1 MADIARRM
9 NLDMLTL
16 TGPIEP
22 GLAAQGIDVKRDT
35 EFMSLVEPDTVH
47 DAYVLQM
54 AAGTPVLVTATRGL
68 TPAMLAR
75 HGFEDRLEDLAVAA
89 LTVARSVEPQHI
101 LVELWPCGL
110 PLDPSSE
117 ASMKEH
123 RDQYARVARVF
134 EALNTVNE
142 TGATAFDGYLL
153 GGFGSVAALK
163 AAIAGVRKVTDR
175 PVFASVTVD
184 GEGYLNPKKQE
195 RIEDATAAA
204 VEFGADVVGFAT
216 FAAPEAAVALARRIA
231 ADSDVPMMASLAVK
245 SAGKRRGRALYEDP
259 YATPETMLSAAAALR
274 EAGVQFLRATADASP
289 AYTAVLAAA
298 TAGLDVIRRPSTA
311 PIPGLDD

>member
-1 MADIARRM
+1 MADIARRFDR
-9 NLDMLTL
+9 DMLAL
-16 TGPIEP
+16 SAPIEP
-22 GLAAQGIDVKRDT
+22 GLAAQGVDIERDT

-54 AAGTPVLVTATRGL
+54 AAGTPVLVTATRGI
-68 TPAMLAR
+68 TPARLAR
-75 HGFEDRLEDLAVAA
+75 HGLEDRLEDLAVAA
-89 LTVARSVEPQHI
+89 LTVAKSVEPQHI
-101 LVELWPCGL
+101 LVEIWPCGL

-134 EALNTVNE
+134 EALDRPDE

-153 GGFGSVAALK
+153 GGFGNVAALK

-175 PVFASVTVD
+175 PVFVSVVVD
-184 GEGYLNPKKQE
+184 EDGFLSPKKTE
-195 RIEDATAAA
+195 SIEEATAAA
-204 VEFGADVVGFAT
+204 VEFGADVMGFAT

-231 ADSDVPMMASLAVK
+231 ADSTIPMMASLAV
-245 SAGKRRGRALYEDP
+245 AREGVRRGRVLYREP

-274 EAGVQFLRATADASP
+274 EAGVQFLRATASASP
-289 AYTAVLAAA
+289 AYTAVLTAA
-298 TAGLDVIRRPSTA
+298 TAGLDVIPRPSTA
-311 PIPGLDD
+311 PIPGLDE